1 MHFRALCTCPRHP
14 RERTT
19 KTLRVMKLTAIFL
32 LAVTLQVS
40 AAGYSQKVTLS
51 FREAPLEKVFREF
64 KKQTGYLFFY
74 NLDWLQKARKVTI
87 QVHES
92 SPEQALQEIFKD
104 QSLTYTIINRTVVIK
119 LRDTSTAAGQFLPPQ
134 QQVKGVVRDE
144 NGAPLAGASILV
156 KGTKNGT
163 VTAGDGSFSL
173 ETTEGAIL
181 EISMVGYRGV
191 TVRLSK
197 NDGVLSITLEQ
208 VAAAN
213 KEIVVVGYGTQKKVN
228 LTGSVASIGSRDLSG
243 RPITGTSAALQGLL
257 PGVTVVNGS
266 GKPGGGSTSIRI
278 RGVGTTN
285 NPDPLILID
294 GLEGNIDLLNPEDI
308 ESVSVLKDAASAA
321 IYGSRGANGV
331 ILVTTKKGTTG
342 LQQPVVSYSGYA
354 GWQQPTRL
362 PKYVGSAEFME
373 MQNEALTNVG
383 KAPSFTD
390 DQILQAKEGSNPD
403 FYSNTNWVNEI
414 FRSEAF
420 QQNHNLSVRGGSGKT
435 SYYMS
440 YGYLDQE
447 GIVIAN
453 ATGATRNNLRLHLN
467 TSLLGL
473 ADLDANVGYV
483 DRSQTDP
490 AIGLTGNTGLIYTA
504 HEMTPLVPVK
514 FSTGTWGY
522 GGVVY
527 NPVSLAYDGGR
538 NKLAAQDITGQL
550 GLTLHLLKD
559 LSLRG
564 QYGQVFSNASN
575 NIETRKISYYSP
587 LTGALFTSNVAHNK
601 IEQQNYWNRYQNLS
615 AQLDYSHSW
624 GHHSFQGLAGASQE
638 WNVYKEFSAARE
650 DLLNENLPII
660 NLASGTQTTSGFAGQ
675 WAIRSLF
682 GRFNYNYD
690 GKYLLEANLRYDG
703 SSRFAPDHR
712 WGAFPSVSAGWHVS
726 KEAFMQA
733 TAGWLNDLKLRASWG
748 KLGNDKLL
756 APNQLASNAALYPYL
771 GTFNSARS
779 MPLNLGGVQTD
790 GYQQNVLGNAI
801 VTWEKVTMQDV
812 GIDMEFFGHRLAV
825 TADYYKKV
833 TNGILLKVP
842 LPDVLGMNE
851 PNQNAGSVENKGWEL
866 AIGWNDQ
873 AGSLRYSLQA
883 SLADVKNKVTSLG
896 GTPPTIADQVRL
908 LGYPIDAFYGLVAER
923 IAQESDFT
931 KDANGNYVPLFPV
944 IAGDKA
950 NIRPGDLIYRDL
962 NGDTAISLDKDRTVI
977 GSPVPRYT
985 YSFRGELNW
994 HNFDLAFFLQGV
1006 GKADGYISGNGRHAF
1021 YNEASFPQE
1030 FHRDRW
1036 TPTNTDATY
1045 PRFTYLQNHNRYLST
1060 FWLENAAY
1068 LRLKNIQLGYS
1079 FRLGSVW
1086 KNHLQKLRVYASAD
1100 NLFTR
1105 TKFLSSFDPETP
1117 VSDGGYYPQVKV
1129 YVVGVNLTIK

>member
-1 MHFRALCTCPRHP
+1 MHFTALCLHP
-14 RERTT
+14 RKVPGKST
-19 KTLRVMKLTAIFL
+19 KTLLIMKLTAVLL
-32 LAVTLQVS
+32 LAASLQVG
-40 AAGYSQKVTLS
+40 ATGYSQRVNLS
-51 FREAPLEKVFREF
+51 FTDAPLVKVFREF

-74 NLDWLQKARKVTI
+74 NLDWLEKANAVTI
-87 QVHES
+87 HLRDS
-92 SPEQALQEIFKD
+92 SPEEALSQIFRN
-104 QSLTYTIINRTVVIK
+104 QSLSYTIINKTVVIK
-119 LRDTSTAAGQFLPPQ
+119 LKDTSDKKGQEPPPIIVQ
-134 QQVKGVVRDE
+134 GVIKDE
-144 NGAPLAGASILV
+144 NGSPLAGASVMI
-156 KGTKNGT
+156 KGTRRGT
-163 VTAGDGSFSL
+163 VTNEEGFFSIETNDGDVL
-173 ETTEGAIL
+173 EL
-181 EISMVGYRGV
+181 SMVGYRTMLLRPG
-191 TVRLSK
+191 TNAGNLT
-197 NDGVLSITLEQ
+197 ITLETL
-208 VAAAN
+208 VTAS

-228 LTGSVASIGSRDLSG
+228 LTGSVASIGARDLAG
-243 RPITGTSAALQGLL
+243 RPITTASAALQGLL
-257 PGVTVVNGS
+257 PGVTVINSS
-266 GKPGGGSTSIRI
+266 GKPGGGNTSIRI

-285 NPDPLILID
+285 NPDPLVLID
-294 GLEGNIDLLNPEDI
+294 GLEGNIDLLNPDDI
-308 ESVSVLKDAASAA
+308 ESISVLKDAASAA

-331 ILVTTKKGTTG
+331 VLVTTKKGATG

-373 MQNEALTNVG
+373 MQNEALVNVG
-383 KAPSFTD
+383 KAPSFTAE
-390 DQILQAKEGSNPD
+390 QIQKAKDGSDPD
-403 FYSNTNWVNEI
+403 FYSNTNWVDQI
-414 FRSEAF
+414 LRDEAF
-420 QQNHNLSVRGGSGKT
+420 QQSHNLNVRGGSGKT
-435 SYYMS
+435 SYYVS
-440 YGYLDQE
+440 YGYLDQQ
-447 GIVIAN
+447 GIIIAN

-467 TSLLGL
+467 TNLLGL
-473 ADLDANVGYV
+473 ADLDANIGYV
-483 DRSQTDP
+483 DRRQTDP
-490 AIGLTGNTGLIYTA
+490 AIGLTGSTGLIYTA
-504 HEMTPLVPVK
+504 HEMTPLAPVK

-538 NKLAAQDITGQL
+538 NNLDAKDFTGQL

-564 QYGQVFSNASN
+564 QYGQVFSNSTN
-575 NIETRKISYYSP
+575 NIETRKISYFSP
-587 LTGALFTSNVAHNK
+587 LTGNLFTSNVAHNK

-624 GHHSFQGLAGASQE
+624 GKHAIQGLAGASQE
-638 WNVYKEFSAARE
+638 WNIYKAFGAARE

-660 NLASGTQTTSGFAGQ
+660 NLASGTQTTSGYAGQ
-675 WAIRSLF
+675 WAIRSYF
-682 GRFNYNYD
+682 GRINYNYD

-712 WGAFPSVSAGWHVS
+712 WGAFPSVSAGWHIS
-726 KEAFMQA
+726 RERFMKS
-733 TAGWLNDLKLRASWG
+733 TASWLDDLKLRISWG

-756 APNQLASNAALYPYL
+756 AASQLASNAALYPYL
-771 GTFNSARS
+771 GTFSSARS

-801 VTWEKVTMQDV
+801 VTWEKVTMQDL
-812 GIDMEFFGHRLAV
+812 GLDMEFFNHRLSV
-825 TADYYKKV
+825 TADYFKKV

-866 AIGWNDQ
+866 SLGWSDQ
-873 AGSLRYSLQA
+873 AGGLHYSLVG
-883 SLADVKNKVTSLG
+883 SLADVKNQVTSLG
-896 GTPPTIADQVRL
+896 GTPPTIGDQVRF
-908 LGYPIDAFYGLVAER
+908 LGYPIDAFYGLVADR

-931 KDANGNYVPLFPV
+931 KDANGNYTPLFPV

-950 NIRPGDLIYRDL
+950 NIRPGDLIYKDL

-977 GSPVPRYT
+977 GNPIPRYT
-985 YSFRGELNW
+985 YSFRAAFDW
-994 HNFDLAFFLQGV
+994 KNFDFSFFLQGV

-1036 TPTNTDATY
+1036 TPTNTDASY

-1068 LRLKNIQLGYS
+1068 LRLKNIQAGYT
-1079 FRLGSVW
+1079 FRLGGVL
-1086 KNHLQKLRVYASAD
+1086 KTHIQKLRVYASAD

-1105 TKFLSSFDPETP
+1105 TRFLSSFDPETP

-1129 YVVGVNLTIK
+1129 YVVGLNLTIK